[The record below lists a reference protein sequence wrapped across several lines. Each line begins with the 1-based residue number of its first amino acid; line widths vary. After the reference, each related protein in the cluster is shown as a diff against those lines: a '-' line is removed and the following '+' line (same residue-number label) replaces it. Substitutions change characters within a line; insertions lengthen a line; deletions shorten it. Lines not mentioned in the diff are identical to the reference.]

1 MNWKHSI
8 RRAAAAACCALLLL
22 TLALPAGAA
31 EGTISCTYI
40 PITGEE
46 FVAETMNGVEA
57 RYNLYGSTYQCVEL
71 VIRYYQ
77 EVYGLEIRC
86 AQGNLTVLNN
96 DDLYFVETDDPQPG
110 DVLFGSA
117 AARGKGYDHWAL
129 VRSNNGDSL
138 TLFEQNW
145 RWNGQ
150 AGIGR
155 VIEFP
160 TTSYRAFTLASR
172 SGAEI
177 VPADGSP
184 AAVSDW
190 AAPYLE
196 AAAEAGIA
204 ALETDFQSAVTRE
217 AFCAM
222 ALNVL
227 AARGVEPASDG
238 TACEQA
244 ASLGLVDGSADGA
257 AALTR
262 QEAAVITARLMDLLG
277 QEAAADTAALAV
289 YADAGEV
296 AAWAAEAVA
305 QVTACGL
312 MSGSD
317 GCFNPRESM
326 TNEAAVA
333 LLVRVHEN
341 PTPALLMAADGA
353 DEAADARPT
362 AAAAR
367 TAAPALCA
375 ALDVVMLG
383 AGDMMLSRGLFR

>member
-8 RRAAAAACCALLLL
+8 RRAAAAACCVLLLL

-46 FVAETMNGVEA
+46 FVAETMNGVE
-57 RYNLYGSTYQCVEL
+57 
-71 VIRYYQ
+71 YYE

-86 AQGNLTVLNN
+86 AQGNLTVLNS
-96 DDLYFVETDDPQPG
+96 DGLYFVETDDPQPG

-160 TTSYRAFTLASR
+160 TTSYRAFTLVSR

-177 VPADGSP
+177 APVDGSP
-184 AAVSDW
+184 AQISDW
-190 AAPYLE
+190 AAPYLA

-204 ALETDFQSAVTRE
+204 DLETDFQSAVTRE

-227 AARGVEPASDG
+227 AARGVEPAADG

-244 ASLGLVDGSADGA
+244 ASLGLVDGSADAA

-262 QEAAVITARLMDLLG
+262 QEAAVITARLLDLLG

-341 PTPALLMAADGA
+341 PTPSLLMAAD
-353 DEAADARPT
+353 EAADTRPA